1 MSHPSTIGDRRD
13 LEDVENFFRPV
24 PPSHRCP
31 GMENIPDPYAIHGD
45 RASPLLPTASPGPE
59 PFPAGGD
66 MVADAVRTE
75 IEAMLSAHGT
85 DYVQAAFGDPSCIE
99 VLGWRRC
106 DVIREERR
114 IRVDVVSRIR
124 RRHVGCD
131 EENGCD
137 ALEDRDD
144 HRTLVITPDG
154 VRLVAI
160 EHREVDGNPRADRTV
175 RLWRIEDDDGK
186 GPFRSLSMRRRM
198 SLAATDGEDG
208 GWTNAFRLPS
218 EEGLDQHG
226 HHLCAVA
233 DPASLREWFPMPV
246 RRLLGEWGYS
256 LVRLEA
262 EPGAAQIGRT
272 QAVYDPNRT
281 RVISRRPLIG

>member
-1 MSHPSTIGDRRD
+1 MGHPSTIDDRRD
-13 LEDVENFFRPV
+13 FEDMENFFRPV
-24 PPSHRCP
+24 PDDVGR
-31 GMENIPDPYAIHGD
+31 D
-45 RASPLLPTASPGPE
+45 RTGLLLPTPPSDSETVSGSNAMVPE
-59 PFPAGGD
+59 
-66 MVADAVRTE
+66 AVRAE
-75 IEAMLSAHGT
+75 VEAMLSAHGT
-85 DYVQAAFGDPSCIE
+85 DYVHAAFGDPICIE

-106 DVIREERR
+106 DVIQSEEHV
-114 IRVDVVSRIR
+114 RVDVVSRIR
-124 RRHVGCD
+124 RRHVGCGED
-131 EENGCD
+131 NGCD
-137 ALEDRDD
+137 ALEERDD
-144 HRTLVITPDG
+144 HRTLVITPEE

-160 EHREVDGNPRADRTV
+160 AHQEVDGNPRTNRPV
-175 RLWRIEDDDGK
+175 RLWRIEDDDGE

-198 SLAATDGEDG
+198 SHAATDGEDG

-233 DPASLREWFPMPV
+233 DIASLREWFPMPV